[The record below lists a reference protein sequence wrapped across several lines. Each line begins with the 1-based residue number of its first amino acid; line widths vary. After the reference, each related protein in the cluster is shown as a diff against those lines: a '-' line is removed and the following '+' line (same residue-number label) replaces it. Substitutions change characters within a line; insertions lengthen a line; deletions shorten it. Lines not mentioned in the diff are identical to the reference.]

1 MNFLDKLVLL
11 QSGANLTFLHYV
23 LIIAQVIFL
32 VYAGTLLI
40 STVLSVAFSI
50 LAKRKN
56 NKNYYYLS
64 KDYIDLITTNKIFGF
79 GMGVVPFISI
89 ILLYTQLLS
98 GSNAPVVTY
107 LLISFVLFVVSLTL
121 IHIYQHSTDLG
132 YIFGYL
138 KRLLSDSQEDREAK
152 EFISFKESNEN
163 LSSRTGFWGAILLF
177 IALRIF
183 ITSTVIA
190 VQPDLWDNTGML
202 GFFLMP
208 SGILSCLNFITIS
221 AAITGV
227 ALLIKKYE
235 WESSPKFQD
244 AEYLAYAR
252 KYNMG
257 LALIFTAVQP
267 IFFMLN
273 ITSTPQN
280 ALSFTLFGL
289 TVAAL
294 IVMGIV
300 AHIIYYMLRKDT
312 LKYINIS
319 FYAVLALFMFTVVK
333 NQYAFNI
340 SNQENVAELATK
352 YDVHE
357 QELLAAMGQ
366 GVEEISGEE
375 IYKAKCTACHAFDKK
390 IVGPPHKEV
399 LPKYIGKEAELAKFI
414 LNPVKVNPAYPA
426 MANQGLKPKEAKA
439 VAQYML
445 ETLGPKLEE
454 KKE

>member
-1 MNFLDKLVLL
+1 MNFLDNLVML
-11 QSGANLTFLHYV
+11 QSGANLTFLHNM

-32 VYAGTLLI
+32 VYSGTLLI
-40 STVLSVAFSI
+40 STILSVAFSI

-98 GSNAPVVTY
+98 GTNAPVVPY
-107 LLISFVLFVVSLTL
+107 LLLSFVLFVVSLTL

-138 KRLLSDSQEDREAK
+138 KRMLGESQEDREAK

-163 LSSRTGFWGAILLF
+163 LSSRTGFWGAVLLF
-177 IALRIF
+177 ISLRLF
-183 ITSTVIA
+183 ITSTVHA
-190 VQPDLWDNTGML
+190 VQPDLWESS
-202 GFFLMP
+202 GFLSFLAQP
-208 SGILSCLNFITIS
+208 SAILACLNFITIS

-235 WESSPKFQD
+235 WESAPKFQD
-244 AEYLAYAR
+244 AEYLSYAR

-273 ITSTPQN
+273 IATTPLN
-280 ALSFTLFGL
+280 ALSFALFGL
-289 TVAAL
+289 TIAAL
-294 IVMGIV
+294 IVMAIV
-300 AHIIYYMLRKDT
+300 AHIIYYMFRKDT

-340 SNQENVAELATK
+340 SNQEHVAELADK

-399 LPKYIGKEAELAKFI
+399 LPKYIGKESELAKFI

-445 ETLGPKLEE
+445 ETLGPKLEG
-454 KKE
+454 KK